1 MSLSFTLHFPLNHT
15 NHNLLEVGMHWFPE
29 GGGGGSDRY
38 FHGLV
43 TQMQRL
49 DLSFRAVAF
58 SEVAEGGVEVVN
70 LERLGSRTLGG
81 VERLKRIRAAAR
93 RFISKQPGT
102 TVIATHFAL
111 YAFPLL
117 DLFWKHPHV
126 VHFHGPWSD
135 ESAAEGGSAMNVFVK
150 RRIERMV
157 YSSARRFIVLSEAF
171 AGLLVDRFSVARE
184 KIVVIPGG
192 IDAERFRVDA
202 SRQQARERLGWPQ
215 DRRIILCVRRLVRRM
230 GLEELI
236 DAMDVVRR
244 RYPDA
249 LLVMAGTGHSEQGL
263 SAKVAAA
270 GLGDHVRLVG
280 FVPDSD
286 LPWAYRAAD
295 LSIVPS
301 QSLEGF
307 GLITLESLAAGT
319 PVLVTPVG
327 GLPEAV
333 SGLSR
338 SLVLPGAATQDLA
351 TGLVEFFAGNLRLPD
366 EKECM
371 DYVSAHFDW
380 SRIAL
385 RVLQVYQESVRPPH
399 HGTITA

>member
-1 MSLSFTLHFPLNHT
+1 
-15 NHNLLEVGMHWFPE
+15 MHWFPE

-43 TQMQRL
+43 TAMQRMGAPVHVL
-49 DLSFRAVAF
+49 AF
-58 SEVAEGGVEVVN
+58 SEAAAGAPEEPG
-70 LERLGSRTLGG
+70 LERLGSRTLAGL
-81 VERLKRIRAAAR
+81 ERLKRVRKAACR
-93 RFISKQPGT
+93 YLNLPNEPKL
-102 TVIATHFAL
+102 IATHFAL

-135 ESAAEGGSAMNVFVK
+135 ESAVEGGPVLGVFAK
-150 RRIERMV
+150 RQVERLV
-157 YSSARRFIVLSEAF
+157 YSTARRFIVLSEAF
-171 AGLLVDRFSVARE
+171 ADLLVDRFSVARE
-184 KIVVIPGG
+184 KIAVIPGG
-192 IDAERFRVDA
+192 IDSQAFRLEA
-202 SRQQARERLGWPQ
+202 TRQQSRERLGWPM
-215 DRRIILCVRRLVRRM
+215 DRRIVLCVRRLARRM
-230 GLEELI
+230 GLEELV
-236 DAMDVVRR
+236 DAMDAVRR

-249 LLVMAGTGHSEQGL
+249 LLVMAGTGHLEQSLSERI
-263 SAKVAAA
+263 AAA
-270 GLGDHVRLVG
+270 GLGGHVRLAG
-280 FVPDSD
+280 FVPEAD

-338 SLVLPGAATQDLA
+338 DLVLPGATAQDLA
-351 TGLVEFFAGNLRLPD
+351 GGLLESFAGNLRLPD
-366 EKECM
+366 EKACR
-371 DYVSAHFDW
+371 DYVSDNFDW
-380 SRIAL
+380 GRIAV
-385 RVLQVYQESVRPPH
+385 RVLKVYQDSMRPPH